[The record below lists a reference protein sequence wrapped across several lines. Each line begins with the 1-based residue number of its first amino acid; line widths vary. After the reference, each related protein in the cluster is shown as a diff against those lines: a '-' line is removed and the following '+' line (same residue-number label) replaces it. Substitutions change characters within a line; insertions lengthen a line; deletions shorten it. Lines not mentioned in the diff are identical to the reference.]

1 MKMTYDNL
9 VSFQRWMAKE
19 YPYYPVQ
26 EKDWNKMNEYV
37 ISVRGLE
44 QLKILK
50 TQIIM
55 GNYMR
60 EDIALLL
67 SLMELY
73 ASTNPTKERLREKKK
88 FLDFYFDD
96 LLKTHYRTNLI
107 KEGLAVKNPKYNR
120 KFREQWHIF
129 GTKLIHECY
138 RLKKLE
144 EQNESNP

>member
-1 MKMTYDNL
+1 MKMTSDNL

-26 EKDWNKMNEYV
+26 EKDWDKMNEDV

-55 GNYMR
+55 GNYTH
-60 EDIALLL
+60 EDIVLLIA
-67 SLMELY
+67 LMELY
-73 ASTNPTKERLREKKK
+73 ASTNPSKERLREHKK
-88 FLDFYFDD
+88 FLDFYFND
-96 LLKTHYRTNLI
+96 LLKTRYRTNLI
-107 KEGLAVKNPKYNR
+107 KEGLAVKNEKYNP
-120 KFREQWHIF
+120 KFRKQWDSWSMNII
-129 GTKLIHECY
+129 KECY